1 MGKDLCQVSIQEH
14 LKKNTL
20 KNLNS
25 RAKHSFNRWE
35 NNLSRQVS
43 KEKPQT
49 VNECV
54 ESAQHL

>member
-1 MGKDLCQVSIQEH
+1 MPGFNPRTFK
-14 LKKNTL
+14 KKNTL